1 MTERF
6 ITSVRVEKGGSHE
19 RVAIFIRHQFV
30 GGVVC
35 GTGDGERLRDLLLGD
50 DAERP
55 TLPPEP
61 PAPPADP
68 TWLVKDFHVLYRAAE
83 NALGQATCDGYTTAH
98 LRDLAAQLD
107 RLAPAFE
114 ACERIREGGP

>member
-68 TWLVKDFHVLYRAAE
+68 TWL
-83 NALGQATCDGYTTAH
+83 
-98 LRDLAAQLD
+98 D